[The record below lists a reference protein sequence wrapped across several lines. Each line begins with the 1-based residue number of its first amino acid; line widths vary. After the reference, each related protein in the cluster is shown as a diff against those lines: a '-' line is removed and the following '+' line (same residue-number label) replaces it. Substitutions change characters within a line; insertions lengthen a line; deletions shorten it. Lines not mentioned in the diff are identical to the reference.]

1 MLNPRI
7 ATPYAKS
14 LLDIAIEQGQL
25 EAVYADMQF
34 LHKAIT
40 GNRELLNLLRS
51 PVVKSDV
58 KNKIMTAITEGS
70 ISPLTASFNKLL
82 ISKGRE
88 TYLPEIIIAFIKQYK
103 VYKNIHVVQ
112 LSTATP
118 VSDEVKN
125 SIIAQIRKTSDMQ
138 NIELETTVNPN
149 LIGGFTLQAG
159 DKLVDAS
166 IAYNLKQIRKQ
177 FENNDFVYQVR

>member
-14 LLDIAIEQGQL
+14 LLDIANEQGQL
-25 EAVYADMQF
+25 ETVYADMQF

-58 KNKIMTAITEGS
+58 KNKIMTAITEAS

-88 TYLPEIIIAFIKQYK
+88 TYLPEIIVAFIQQYK
-103 VYKNIHVVQ
+103 AYKNIHVVK

-118 VSDEVKN
+118 VSDDVKN
-125 SIIAQIRKTSDMQ
+125 TII
-138 NIELETTVNPN
+138 E
-149 LIGGFTLQAG
+149 IGRAH
-159 DKLVDAS
+159 V
-166 IAYNLKQIRKQ
+166 
-177 FENNDFVYQVR
+177 